1 MSHDTLPSCEGILL
15 VDKPKGKTAFDL
27 VAILRRKLNVRTIG
41 HAGTLDPMATGVM
54 VMLIGKKFTTQS
66 NQFLSE
72 DKEYIGQVCLGIE
85 TDTYDAEGIQIET
98 SDKIPTLEEI
108 NHALLSFQGQISQIP
123 PMFSAKKINGQKL
136 YHLARQGKTVERAPV
151 TLQVQTDLISYHYP
165 HIEIKIT
172 CSKGTYV
179 RTIAHDLGKLLG
191 CGAHLSALIRTRS
204 GSGLLANC
212 ISGEQLYNGELTSL
226 SIVERL
232 CSSLKS

>member
-1 MSHDTLPSCEGILL
+1 MNRQVFPSCEGILL

-54 VMLIGKKFTTQS
+54 VMLIGKNYTTQS

-72 DKEYIGQVCLGIE
+72 DKEYLGQVHLGIE
-85 TDTYDAEGIQIET
+85 TDTYDAEGVQIEA
-98 SDKIPTLEEI
+98 SDKIPSLEEVQ
-108 NHALLSFQGQISQIP
+108 HALKSFQGEISQIP

-136 YHLARQGKTVERAPV
+136 YLLARQGKTVERAPV
-151 TLQVQTDLISYHYP
+151 KLQVQTELISYHYP
-165 HIEIKIT
+165 YVELRIT

-191 CGAHLSALIRTRS
+191 CGGHLSALVRTRS
-204 GSGLLANC
+204 GAGLLSKC
-212 ISGEQLYNGELTSL
+212 ISGEQLYNGELSSL
-226 SIVERL
+226 AIIERL

>member
-1 MSHDTLPSCEGILL
+1 MSHNLLPSCEGILL

-72 DKEYIGQVCLGIE
+72 DKEYLGQVCLGIE
-85 TDTYDAEGIQIET
+85 TDTYDAEGMQVET
-98 SDKIPTLEEI
+98 SEKIPTLEEI
-108 NHALLSFQGQISQIP
+108 NHALMSFQGEISQIP

-151 TLQVQTDLISYHYP
+151 ILQVQTELISYNYP
-165 HIEIKIT
+165 FVELRIT

-191 CGAHLSALIRTRS
+191 CGGHLSALVRTRS
-204 GSGLLANC
+204 GSGHLSSC
-212 ISGEQLYNGELTSL
+212 ISGEQLYSGELTSL
-226 SIVERL
+226 AIVERL
-232 CSSLKS
+232 CSTLKS